1 MTVTET
7 LMALGKWQLKLSIET
22 PQEILNK
29 LGYFGHICILET
41 QQDPRLA
48 GDALLQ
54 SCRYVGVM
62 RERNFSGVDR
72 TFGGPGMAFWL
83 GDEDGKGDVIEDGLT
98 FTNTTFTQGVRDLL
112 PTSLL
117 EGTLHSVT
125 GLKSASYSWI
135 DRRKAM
141 SDWVSYFSNSY
152 GEAEWRVNND
162 GTLDAGTIDQLYV
175 TDPDAIIARR
185 MSGVDMQLRGLDG
198 DASTDEDVEDF
209 STRVVVLAQGQG
221 ASTATGA
228 ADINPASNPYVDLQ
242 GNDLRLTRLV
252 SQSGTDSTN
261 AVASAQ

>member
-1 MTVTET
+1 
-7 LMALGKWQLKLSIET
+7 
-22 PQEILNK
+22 
-29 LGYFGHICILET
+29 
-41 QQDPRLA
+41 
-48 GDALLQ
+48 
-54 SCRYVGVM
+54 
-62 RERNFSGVDR
+62 
-72 TFGGPGMAFWL
+72 
-83 GDEDGKGDVIEDGLT
+83 
-98 FTNTTFTQGVRDLL
+98 
-112 PTSLL
+112 
-117 EGTLHSVT
+117 
-125 GLKSASYSWI
+125 
-135 DRRKAM
+135 
-141 SDWVSYFSNSY
+141 WVSYFSNSY

-261 AVASAQ
+261 AVASAQLQLNRFVRPKSSVHLSSADMFVKGTFEVGDYIWVWDPDSGLIDRTVPPTEVPFRGQKLNPVALRCVEMSWPVTEGLGVA